1 MEEAALEI
9 ITPVL
14 ESSMILAAEYAKKT
28 GRDSITSLDL
38 EYAMKYCARYTV
50 GKAVGSLFPEVYDE
64 SESDE
69 DEDIE
74 IVDEDLEENQ
84 FRRYEGDD
92 PFMAGVNAAFD
103 TWDEWTPTNLVE
115 QLLKNSI
122 ELKKNN

>member
-1 MEEAALEI
+1 MEEAAFEI

-14 ESSMILAAEYAKKT
+14 ESAMILAAEYAKKT

-50 GKAVGSLFPEVYDE
+50 GKEVGSLFPEVYDE

-69 DEDIE
+69 DDLE
-74 IVDEDLEENQ
+74 IVDENLEENR

-92 PFMAGVNAAFD
+92 PFMTGVNAAFD

-115 QLLKNSI
+115 QLLKASI

>member
-1 MEEAALEI
+1 MEEAALDI

-14 ESSMILAAEYAKKT
+14 ESAMILAAEYAKKT

-69 DEDIE
+69 DDLEV
-74 IVDEDLEENQ
+74 VDEDLEENQ
-84 FRRYEGDD
+84 FRRYDGDD
-92 PFMAGVNAAFD
+92 PFMTGVNTAFD

-115 QLLKNSI
+115 QLLKASI